1 MLGEEKKNSI
11 GVLFNVF
18 VSSLMHYDDPRRIA
32 SNIAAPKNQSGS
44 E

>member
-18 VSSLMHYDDPRRIA
+18 VSSLMHYDPRRIA